1 MRILS
6 VRGGSGRRKEID
18 DKINAFMILLLS
30 SALLGIIYLLYKS
43 ES

>member
-6 VRGGSGRRKEID
+6 VRGGSGRRKETGD
-18 DKINAFMILLLS
+18 RINAFMILFLS
-30 SALLGIIYLLYKS
+30 SSPLGIIYLLYKS